1 MTYEY
6 KHMPF
11 VNLLTVNI
19 DQLDGWEMLGG
30 EGR

>member
-1 MTYEY
+1 MNTNIY
-6 KHMPF
+6 MPF